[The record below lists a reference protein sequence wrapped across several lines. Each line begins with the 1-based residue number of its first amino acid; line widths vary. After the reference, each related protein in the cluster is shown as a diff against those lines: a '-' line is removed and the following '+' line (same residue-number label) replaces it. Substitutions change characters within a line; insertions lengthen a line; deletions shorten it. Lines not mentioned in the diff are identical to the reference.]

1 MTEVMVVMVMEE
13 AEDRTM
19 EGPEATTTLEIER
32 MVQMARIT
40 RKMTSPEMSD
50 ETMTEA
56 LGNVPLK
63 SHRGH
68 LYVRMRSV

>member
-1 MTEVMVVMVMEE
+1 MKE

-40 RKMTSPEMSD
+40 RKMMSPEMID

-56 LGNVPLK
+56 LGNVPLR
-63 SHRGH
+63 SPRGH
-68 LYVRMRSV
+68 LYVRVMSV